1 MFVVIIICSQ
11 KTCYKGIV
19 IVILTFSSKLDMQNY
34 IDQLNEAQRAPVLQK
49 DGPMIVIA
57 GAGSG
62 KTRVLTLRI
71 AYLMHQG
78 VDAFNILAL
87 TFTNKAAREMK
98 VRIAQIVGSSEAK
111 NLWMGTFHS
120 VFAKILRAEA
130 DKLGYPSNFTIYD
143 SQDSQRL
150 IGQIIKEMQLDKDIY
165 KPKEILSRISSYK
178 NSLVTVKAY
187 YNNPELQEA
196 DAMSKRPRI
205 GEIYNNYVER
215 CFKSGAMDFDD
226 LLLKTNELLTR
237 FPDVLSKYQNRFKY
251 ILVDEYQDTNH
262 SQYLIVRALSDR
274 FQNICVVGDD
284 AQSIYAFRGAN
295 INNILNFQKDYEG
308 VQTYRLEQNYRS
320 SRNIVEA
327 ANSVIDNNK
336 VKLEKVVW
344 TANDFG
350 PKIKVHRSLTDG
362 EEGRFVASTIFEEKM
377 QNQKNNSDFA
387 ILYRTNAQSRAMED
401 ALRKKDIPY
410 RIYGGLSFYQR
421 KEIKDVLSYLRLVI
435 NPKDEEALVRVIN
448 YPARGI
454 GNTTL
459 DKLTIA
465 ANHYKRSI
473 FEVVEHIDKI
483 DLKITAG
490 TRNKLSD
497 FSNMIKAFQ
506 ALEETMDAYQL
517 TEHIVKKTGLVQEM
531 RKDTTPEGITRMENI
546 EELLNGI
553 KDFIEGQREVDGA
566 RGALSE
572 FMEDVALATDLD
584 KDTGDDDRV
593 ALMTIHLAKG
603 LEFPTVFCVGMEE
616 DLFPSAMSMNTR
628 SELEEERRLFYV
640 ALTRAEHQAYLT
652 YAQSR
657 YRWGKLVDSDPSRFI
672 EEIKDDYLEYLTPIE
687 TNYRYK
693 PTINADIFGDVDK
706 SKLRLKKPVAGTPP
720 AYVTDNE
727 EPKENRNIRKLKPV
741 DASPTKT
748 TSLTNGNQL
757 LEVGQVVMH
766 ERFGKGVIINLEGVG
781 ADKKAEIRFDVG
793 GIKKLLLR
801 FAKLQVL

>member
-1 MFVVIIICSQ
+1 MSE
-11 KTCYKGIV
+11 
-19 IVILTFSSKLDMQNY
+19 MQRY
-34 IDQLNEAQRAPVLQK
+34 ISQLNEAQQLPVLQK

-62 KTRVLTLRI
+62 KTRVLTVRI
-71 AYLMHQG
+71 ANLMSQG

-98 VRIAQIVGSSEAK
+98 KRIADIVGNNEAK

-120 VFAKILRAEA
+120 VFAKILRSEA

-143 SQDSQRL
+143 TQDSVRL
-150 IGQIIKEMQLDKDIY
+150 IGAIIKEMQLDKDIY
-165 KPKEILSRISSYK
+165 KPKQILGRISSYK
-178 NSLVTVKAY
+178 NSLITVKAY
-187 YNNPELQEA
+187 FNNPELQEA
-196 DAMSKRPRI
+196 DAMSKKPRM
-205 GEIYNNYVER
+205 GEIYQQYVDR

-226 LLLKTNELLTR
+226 LLLKTNELLNR
-237 FPDVLSKYQNRFKY
+237 FPDVLAKYQDRFRY

-295 INNILNFQKDYEG
+295 INNILNFQKDYEN
-308 VQTYRLEQNYRS
+308 VQLYRLEQNYRS
-320 SRNIVEA
+320 SKNIVEA
-327 ANSVIDNNK
+327 ANNVIDKNK
-336 VKLEKVVW
+336 TKLDKIVW
-344 TANDFG
+344 TSNDDG

-362 EEGRFVASTIFEEKM
+362 EEGRFVASTIFEQKM
-377 QNQKNNSDFA
+377 QHQMHNGQFA

-401 ALRKKDIPY
+401 ALRKRDIPY

-421 KEIKDVLSYLRLVI
+421 KEIKDVLAYLRLVI

-454 GNTTL
+454 GDSTVE
-459 DKLTIA
+459 KLTVA

-473 FEVVEHIDKI
+473 FEVMEHIDKI
-483 DLKITAG
+483 DLKLNSG
-490 TRNKLSD
+490 TKNKLHD
-497 FSNMIKAFQ
+497 FVTMIKSFQVINENQDAF
-506 ALEETMDAYQL
+506 YL
-517 TEHIVKKTGLVQEM
+517 TDHITKKTGLVQELK
-531 RKDTTPEGITRMENI
+531 KDGTPEGIARIENI

-553 KDFIEGQREVDGA
+553 KDFTEGQKEIDGA
-566 RGALSE
+566 RGALAE
-572 FMEDVALATDLD
+572 FLEDVALATDLD

-603 LEFPTVFCVGMEE
+603 LEFPHVFIVGLEE
-616 DLFPSAMSMNTR
+616 DLFPSAMSLNTR

-657 YRWGKLVDSDPSRFI
+657 YRWGKLVDSEPSRFI
-672 EEIKDDYLEYLTPIE
+672 EEINDQYLEYLNPVDSG
-687 TNYRYK
+687 YRYK
-693 PTINADIFGDVDK
+693 PLMDVDVFGDIDK
-706 SKLRLKKPVAGTPP
+706 SKLRLAKPTAGTPP
-720 AYVTDNE
+720 KSPLTPE
-727 EPKENRNIRKLKPV
+727 GGMHIPNIRKLKPV
-741 DASPTKT
+741 SSNSGSSNAVDAN
-748 TSLTNGNQL
+748 LTVGNIVL
-757 LEVGQVVMH
+757 H
-766 ERFGKGVIINLEGVG
+766 ERFGKGEIVNLEGVG

-793 GIKKLLLR
+793 GLKKLLLR
-801 FAKLQVL
+801 FAKLEVIG

>member
-1 MFVVIIICSQ
+1 
-11 KTCYKGIV
+11 
-19 IVILTFSSKLDMQNY
+19 MQQY

-49 DGPMIVIA
+49 DGAMIVIA

-62 KTRVLTLRI
+62 KTRVLTVRI
-71 AYLMHQG
+71 ANLMYQG
-78 VDAFNILAL
+78 VDAFNILSL

-98 VRIAQIVGSSEAK
+98 KRIGEIVGASEAK

-120 VFAKILRAEA
+120 VFAKILRSEA

-143 SQDSQRL
+143 SQDSLRCL
-150 IGQIIKEMQLDKDIY
+150 GSIIKEMQLDKDVY
-165 KPKEILSRISSYK
+165 KPKQILGRISQYK
-178 NSLVTVKAY
+178 NSLITVRAY
-187 YNNPELQEA
+187 FNNPELQEA
-196 DAMSKRPRI
+196 DAMSKKPRM

-226 LLLKTNELLTR
+226 LLLKTNELLNR
-237 FPDVLSKYQNRFKY
+237 FPDVLAKYQDRFRY

-262 SQYLIVRALSDR
+262 SQYLIVKALSDR

-308 VQTYRLEQNYRS
+308 VKMYRLEQNYRS
-320 SRNIVEA
+320 SKNIVEA
-327 ANSVIDNNK
+327 ANNVIDKNK
-336 VKLEKVVW
+336 TKLDKIVW
-344 TANDFG
+344 TANDDG
-350 PKIKVHRSLTDG
+350 PKIKVHRSITDG
-362 EEGRFVASTIFEEKM
+362 EEGRFVAGTIFEQKM
-377 QNQKNNSDFA
+377 QNQLPNSHFA

-401 ALRKKDIPY
+401 ALRKRDIPY

-421 KEIKDVLSYLRLVI
+421 KEIKDVLAYLRLVI

-454 GNTTL
+454 GDTTIE
-459 DKLTIA
+459 KLTVA

-473 FEVVEHIDKI
+473 FEVMEHIDKI
-483 DLKITAG
+483 DLKLNSG
-490 TRNKLSD
+490 TKTKLQD
-497 FSNMIKAFQ
+497 FVTMIKSFQVINEQQDAF
-506 ALEETMDAYQL
+506 TL
-517 TEHIVKKTGLVQEM
+517 TDHVTKKTGLVQELK
-531 RKDTTPEGITRMENI
+531 KDGTPEGIARIENI

-553 KDFIEGQREVDGA
+553 KDFTEGQKEVDGA
-566 RGALSE
+566 RGALAE
-572 FMEDVALATDLD
+572 FLEDVALATDLD

-603 LEFPTVFCVGMEE
+603 LEFPHVFVVGMEE

-657 YRWGKLVDSDPSRFI
+657 YRWGKLVDSEPSRFI
-672 EEIKDDYLEYLTPIE
+672 EEINDEYLDYMNPIDSG
-687 TNYRYK
+687 YRYK
-693 PTINADIFGDVDK
+693 PTMDIDIFGDVDK
-706 SKLRLKKPVAGTPP
+706 SKLRLAKPTAGTPP
-720 AYVTDNE
+720 EYITKNE
-727 EPKENRNIRKLKPV
+727 PISSVNIRRLKPV
-741 DASPTKT
+741 NSSSSPSKAN
-748 TSLTNGNQL
+748 LFDNNLAVGNI
-757 LEVGQVVMH
+757 VMH
-766 ERFGKGVIINLEGVG
+766 ERFGKGEIVGLEGVG

-793 GIKKLLLR
+793 GLKKLLLR
-801 FAKLQVL
+801 FAKLNVIG

>member
-1 MFVVIIICSQ
+1 
-11 KTCYKGIV
+11 
-19 IVILTFSSKLDMQNY
+19 MQRY
-34 IDQLNEAQRAPVLQK
+34 ISQLNEAQQAPVLQK

-62 KTRVLTLRI
+62 KTRVLTVRI
-71 AYLMHQG
+71 ANLMSQG

-98 VRIAQIVGSSEAK
+98 KRIADIVGNNEAK

-120 VFAKILRAEA
+120 VFAKILRSEA

-143 SQDSQRL
+143 SQDSLRCL
-150 IGQIIKEMQLDKDIY
+150 GGIIKEMQLDKDIY
-165 KPKEILSRISSYK
+165 KPKQILGRISSYK
-178 NSLVTVKAY
+178 NSLITVKAY
-187 YNNPELQEA
+187 FNNPELQEA
-196 DAMSKRPRI
+196 DAMSKKPRM
-205 GEIYNNYVER
+205 GEIYQQYVER

-226 LLLKTNELLTR
+226 LLLKTNELLNR
-237 FPDVLSKYQNRFKY
+237 FPDVLAKYQDRFRY

-295 INNILNFQKDYEG
+295 INNILNFQKDYEN
-308 VQTYRLEQNYRS
+308 VQLYRLEQNYRS
-320 SRNIVEA
+320 SKNIVEA
-327 ANSVIDNNK
+327 ANNVIDKNK
-336 VKLEKVVW
+336 TKLDKIVW
-344 TANDFG
+344 TSNDDG

-362 EEGRFVASTIFEEKM
+362 EEGRFVAATIFEQKM
-377 QNQKNNSDFA
+377 QNQMLNGQFA

-401 ALRKKDIPY
+401 ALRKRDIPY

-421 KEIKDVLSYLRLVI
+421 KEIKDVLAYLRLVI

-454 GNTTL
+454 GDTTVE
-459 DKLTIA
+459 KLTVA

-473 FEVVEHIDKI
+473 FEVMEHIDKI
-483 DLKITAG
+483 DLKLNAG
-490 TRNKLSD
+490 TKAKLND
-497 FSNMIKAFQ
+497 FVTMIKSFQVINENQDAFF
-506 ALEETMDAYQL
+506 L
-517 TEHIVKKTGLVQEM
+517 TDHVTKKTGLVQELK
-531 RKDTTPEGITRMENI
+531 KDGTPEGIAKIENI

-553 KDFIEGQREVDGA
+553 KDFTEGQKEIDGA
-566 RGALSE
+566 RGALAE
-572 FMEDVALATDLD
+572 FLEDVALATDLD

-603 LEFPTVFCVGMEE
+603 LEFPHVFIVGLEE
-616 DLFPSAMSMNTR
+616 DLFPSAMSLNTR

-657 YRWGKLVDSDPSRFI
+657 YRWGKLVDSEPSRFI
-672 EEIKDDYLEYLTPIE
+672 EEINDQYLEYLNPVDSG
-687 TNYRYK
+687 YRYK
-693 PTINADIFGDVDK
+693 PVMDIDVFGDIDK
-706 SKLRLKKPVAGTPP
+706 SKLRLAKPTAGTPP
-720 AYVTDNE
+720 KYLTQDQPSPTA
-727 EPKENRNIRKLKPV
+727 NIRRLKPV
-741 DASPTKT
+741 SSNSGSSNVVDAN
-748 TSLTNGNQL
+748 LNVGNI
-757 LEVGQVVMH
+757 VMH
-766 ERFGKGVIINLEGVG
+766 ERFGKGQIVNIEGIG

-793 GIKKLLLR
+793 GLKKLLLR
-801 FAKLQVL
+801 FAKLEVIG